1 MLKENSKTIT
11 NNQQLAEKFKN
22 LFSSIV
28 QNLGLG
34 SSLDCMLQGSEIKFN
49 SKVNLLFFP
58 V

>member
-34 SSLDCMLQGSEIKFN
+34 SSLDCMLQGSDITKN
-49 SKVNLLFFP
+49 VQK
-58 V
+58 

>member
-11 NNQQLAEKFKN
+11 NNQQLAEKFKS

-34 SSLDCMLQGSEIKFN
+34 SILDCMLQGSDITKN
-49 SKVNLLFFP
+49 VQK
-58 V
+58 